1 MAVHP
6 IAVLLRVPQRRQVNA
21 SAYEGTS
28 LLNVCVPEFFLAVN
42 LLSHSCLTVLR
53 VCMSVCFGSNF
64 QGAPEVGTGGDS
76 VGEEIHPG
84 QWFIALEARARKNY
98 QIHQRRQVHESFF
111 QFCSLQLSVS

>member
-6 IAVLLRVPQRRQVNA
+6 IAVLRRQVNA

-28 LLNVCVPEFFLAVN
+28 LLYVCVPEFFLAVN

-64 QGAPEVGTGGDS
+64 QDAPEVGTGGDS
-76 VGEEIHPG
+76 VGEAAPPG
-84 QWFIALEARARKNY
+84 PVANRIRGTDA
-98 QIHQRRQVHESFF
+98 S
-111 QFCSLQLSVS
+111 